1 MSNDEGGVT
10 PSPLPPGP
18 SPAYPPPAPGYPP
31 AGTAGYPP
39 PGFAYQPPPPG
50 YQNPSAVPYWVTPEP
65 PALKPGVIPLRPLDL
80 SSLYNGAIA
89 AIRANPKTTLGLTAI
104 VVIVSQ
110 LLIFGIQAAP
120 ATAVLTGAAS
130 FDKNTEDSFGAA
142 FGLGYIGGQLIGAVV
157 TSLVTIIL
165 SGMLTVTIGR
175 SVFGEC
181 TTIKE
186 AWQRAKPRIWA
197 LLGVA
202 VVELVLFAVVLG
214 FGVAVVVGL
223 ALTVGPAGAIPAG
236 LLLALAYF
244 LFYLYLIPVFSLVPS
259 VLILEQQSVFGAI
272 GRSVSLVRKGFWR
285 LLGILVLT
293 GFIVGFVSMII
304 GMPFILVGEV
314 AAFAGSDPNNLG
326 PKMLLIFAL
335 AAVGAVIAQI
345 ISLPFKAAVNV
356 LLYTDQRMRTEALD
370 LVLQTEARTRERLG
384 QPGIDP
390 DSLWLPMRPPVQV

>member
-1 MSNDEGGVT
+1 M
-10 PSPLPPGP
+10 
-18 SPAYPPPAPGYPP
+18 
-31 AGTAGYPP
+31 
-39 PGFAYQPPPPG
+39 
-50 YQNPSAVPYWVTPEP
+50 PYWVRPEP

-89 AIRANPKTTLGLTAI
+89 AIRANPKTTIGLTAI
-104 VVIVSQ
+104 MVIVSQ

-120 ATAVLTGAAS
+120 ATAVLTGAAN
-130 FDKNTEDSFGAA
+130 FDRNTDDSFGAA
-142 FGLGYIGGQLIGAVV
+142 FGLGYIGGQMIGAVV

-175 SVFGEC
+175 SVFGER

-202 VVELVLFAVVLG
+202 LVELVLFAVVLG
-214 FGVAVVVGL
+214 FGVAIVAGL
-223 ALTVGPAGAIPAG
+223 ALTVGPLGAIPVG
-236 LLLALAYF
+236 LLLALGYF
-244 LFYLYLIPVFSLVPS
+244 AFYLYLIPVFSLVPS
-259 VLILEQQSVFGAI
+259 VLILEHQSVFGAV

-285 LLGILVLT
+285 LLGILLLT
-293 GFIVGFVSMII
+293 SVIVGLVTTII
-304 GMPFILVGEV
+304 GMPFVLVGEV
-314 AAFAGSDPNNLG
+314 AAFAGGDTHNLG
-326 PKMLLIFAL
+326 PKMLIIFAM
-335 AAVGAVIAQI
+335 AAIGAVIAQV

-384 QPGIDP
+384 QPGIDA
-390 DSLWLPMRPPVQV
+390 DSLWLPTRPPVQV